1 MGDLRVPDLNNVLV
15 AGRLTRDPELKYTSG
30 GLAYCKIGIANS
42 RYYKDKSGNRQED
55 TTFLDAVV
63 WGPMAEFVGE
73 RLRKGRAVLLEGRLT
88 TSEWEDRNTGQKRSK
103 VEINARRVVS
113 LEWDDDG
120 SRSGSG
126 PRPQQQ
132 APAPPA
138 PREIEEPIP
147 EDDIPF

>member
-1 MGDLRVPDLNNVLV
+1 MGDLRLPDLNNVLV

-30 GLAYCKIGIANS
+30 GQAYCKIRIANS
-42 RYYKDKSGNRQED
+42 RFYKDKSGNRQEESN
-55 TTFLDAVV
+55 FLDAVV
-63 WGPMAEFVGE
+63 WGQMAEFVGE
-73 RLRKGRAVLLEGRLT
+73 RLRKGRAVWIEGRLVS
-88 TSEWEDRNTGQKRSK
+88 SEWEDSSTGQKRSK
-103 VEINARRVVS
+103 VEISARRVTP